1 MTLERYET
9 MLNTQC
15 KFPTTSVI
23 TSLDGR
29 LPDSD
34 MAEPMK
40 DGRLPDM
47 AEPMKPPRGK
57 EAQ

>member
-1 MTLERYET
+1 

-15 KFPTTSVI
+15 KFPTTSDI